1 MLYMVTFTINIPQ
14 MLAYIPY
21 IDPMGEGKH
30 TASPPEA
37 PRGCPRDPAR
47 DHQGPP
53 VEDLRQCREERD
65 AATRRRGGKT
75 SSAIFLGETGGE
87 KWKSHEN
94 HGMVTEF

>member
-1 MLYMVTFTINIPQ
+1 MYAIYGDIYHQYTPNVSIYTSTM
-14 MLAYIPY
+14 
-21 IDPMGEGKH
+21 DPMGEGKH

-75 SSAIFLGETGGE
+75 SSAIFLGGNRWGKVE
-87 KWKSHEN
+87 KP
-94 HGMVTEF
+94 